1 MNWLQ
6 IEKEWQKSLAPLY
19 PELEIKSLFF
29 IMLKSRFKID
39 KAFYLSHQQELL
51 SEQQLQET
59 SAILSELNTGKPIQ
73 YVLGETAFY
82 GLNFKVNPSVL
93 IPRPE
98 TEELVE
104 WILDELKELKFPHPY
119 ILDIGT
125 GSGCIPIALKS
136 KLPHASVFGLD
147 ISNEA
152 LATARSNA
160 ELNGLEVDFFHQD
173 ILRAD
178 ASFTKEYFDI
188 IVSNPPYV
196 TTAEQSQ
203 MHRNVLD
210 YEPHTAL
217 FVPDQDPLIFYDR
230 ITDFALKHLRTS
242 GLVFFEI
249 NEQLGVETCQ
259 LLQAKGFLS
268 IELKKDL
275 FGRDR
280 MIKAG
285 L

>member
-51 SEQQLQET
+51 SEQRLQET

-98 TEELVE
+98 TEELVK

-136 KLPHASVFGLD
+136 QLPHASVFGLD
-147 ISNEA
+147 ISNDA

-160 ELNGLEVDFFHQD
+160 ELNRLKVDFFHQD
-173 ILRAD
+173 ILQAN
-178 ASFTKEYFDI
+178 ATFTKEYFDI

-230 ITDFALKHLRTS
+230 IADFALKHLRTS

-259 LLQAKGFLS
+259 LLKTKGFES